1 MILVGNGIV
10 ITQNSENPIIYN
22 GAIVIDNNMI
32 KEVGDYDYLK
42 NKYENYDFIDAKGK
56 VIMPGLINTH
66 HHIYSAFARGMNN
79 RELPPV
85 DFNDILD
92 KLWWKMDKKLT
103 LKDTKY
109 SAYSTLIDSIK
120 NGVTTVFDHHASPNS
135 IGSSLFTIA
144 EVSKELGI
152 RTSLCYEVSDRDGED
167 ILNQGISENLNFIKY
182 ANNDDT
188 DMIRGLFGLHA
199 SFTLSDRSLDKCV
212 NSLEG
217 MKCGFHV
224 HTAEGIKDQEECIKN
239 SNMRIVERFEK
250 FGLLGEKTL
259 AVHCVHID
267 EKEMDILSRT
277 KTNVINNPE
286 SNMGNAVGCS
296 KVLEMLNKGIRVG
309 MGTDGYTSD
318 MFESMKVFPIIQR
331 HARQNPSVAFNETF
345 TLLFDNNRKIASN
358 YFSREIGILKEGAYA
373 DLIIVDYNP
382 LTPMTKDNLYGH
394 FLFGFTGRTVRTSI
408 INGKVVMKDRELTN
422 IDEEE
427 IFNRSRKVAQK
438 LWDKM

>member
-1 MILVGNGIV
+1 MILIGNGIV
-10 ITQNSENPIIYN
+10 ITQDNEKPIIYN
-22 GAIVIDNNMI
+22 GAVVIDNNI
-32 KEVGDYDYLK
+32 VKEVGYYNYLK
-42 NKYENYDFIDAKGK
+42 TKYENYTFIDAKGK

-79 RELPPV
+79 RELPPT

-92 KLWWKMDKKLT
+92 KLWWKMDKRLT
-103 LKDTKY
+103 LEDVKY
-109 SAYSTLIDSIK
+109 SAYTTLIDSIK

-135 IGSSLFTIA
+135 IGDSLFTIG
-144 EVSKELGI
+144 EVAKELGI
-152 RTSLCYEVSDRDGED
+152 RSSLCYEVSDRDGEE
-167 ILNQGISENLNFIKY
+167 ILNQGINENLNFIKY

-188 DMIRGLFGLHA
+188 DMIKGLFGLHA
-199 SFTLSDRSLDKCV
+199 SFTLCDKSLDRCV
-212 NSLEG
+212 NSLENID
-217 MKCGFHV
+217 CGFHV
-224 HTAEGIKDQEECIKN
+224 HTAEGKNDQEECIKS

-250 FGLLGEKTL
+250 FGILGDKTL

-267 EKEMDILSRT
+267 ENEMDILSRT

-286 SNMGNAVGCS
+286 SNMGNAVGYS
-296 KVLEMLNKGIRVG
+296 KTLEMLDKNIRVG

-358 YFSREIGILKEGAYA
+358 YFKKEVGILKEGAYA

-394 FLFGFTGRTVRTSI
+394 FLFGFTGRMVTTTI
-408 INGKVVMKDRELTN
+408 INGKVIMKDRELVN

-427 IFNRSRKVAQK
+427 IFRKSRVVAQK